1 MSEKLRGSEQLKMQ
15 CGSELQ
21 TLTREE
27 IEQVAGGAGFSYY
40 TVFPKGIPWPE
51 LLMQKLFDSIPN
63 TQKNTKKQKNKKKT
77 QVSGNE
83 EDSVMGPTGNTRVVQ
98 I

>member
-1 MSEKLRGSEQLKMQ
+1 MTDKQRGSDQLKMQ
-15 CGSELQ
+15 CTGELQ

-51 LLMQKLFDSIPN
+51 LMMPGGGLN
-63 TQKNTKKQKNKKKT
+63 TSPVAQLGSMKQL
-77 QVSGNE
+77 GF
-83 EDSVMGPTGNTRVVQ
+83 
-98 I
+98 